1 MRKAF
6 SLLMSLPLIAALWC
20 SPFPCTVL
28 QGEMAPAIVDETQA
42 ADGLLLAELP
52 HLVKMQSNG

>member
-1 MRKAF
+1 
-6 SLLMSLPLIAALWC
+6 
-20 SPFPCTVL
+20 
-28 QGEMAPAIVDETQA
+28 MAPAIVDETQA